1 MVRFTTRDALDN
13 ILNEYS
19 TRLTNY
25 FHYMIHP
32 PLYNI
37 LNEFS
42 TRLQQFEVFITI
54 IPISRY
60 NKKVEIFT
68 DYSSSTVQRAI
79 NALIPSEH
87 ANSYFVTIIPETSP
101 PL

>member
-1 MVRFTTRDALDN
+1 MILILRRMVRFTTRDAVDN
-13 ILNEYS
+13 ILNEY
-19 TRLTNY
+19 
-25 FHYMIHP
+25 
-32 PLYNI
+32 
-37 LNEFS
+37 S

-68 DYSSSTVQRAI
+68 DDSSSTVQRAI

>member
-1 MVRFTTRDALDN
+1 MILILRKMVRFTTRDALDN

-37 LNEFS
+37 
-42 TRLQQFEVFITI
+42 
-54 IPISRY
+54 
-60 NKKVEIFT
+60 
-68 DYSSSTVQRAI
+68 
-79 NALIPSEH
+79 
-87 ANSYFVTIIPETSP
+87 
-101 PL
+101 